1 MREQSEQRLD
11 LQLGCMFEPYLK
23 QPTKLAGP
31 KAPPAHHHA
40 PSFLSLSA
48 VWQRIRGFRVRPSV
62 CRRRPTRNAAP
73 TAELCRCLL
82 ISLVARCWPG
92 ACLEHLARFWNGAA
106 TADHEGFED
115 RRADGQRG
123 ADLPAAS

>member
-40 PSFLSLSA
+40 PSFLFFPRFGRGLGAFASA
-48 VWQRIRGFRVRPSV
+48 RPSAAV
-62 CRRRPTRNAAP
+62 AQLAMQRPQPSCA
-73 TAELCRCLL
+73 
-82 ISLVARCWPG
+82 G
-92 ACLEHLARFWNGAA
+92 A
-106 TADHEGFED
+106 
-115 RRADGQRG
+115 
-123 ADLPAAS
+123 S